1 MDRAALEAIR
11 ERLAKE
17 VGRFQRFD
25 PEFKPKLGS
34 QCGDG
39 LALLSHIDALREA
52 LEELADYTEAVLTG
66 PIMEAAGVQW
76 PNGKPQAPSLLNA
89 RRALGDQP

>member
-1 MDRAALEAIR
+1 MTPAALEAIR
-11 ERLAKE
+11 ERLAE
-17 VGRFQRFD
+17 GMYAADVDTELMHLVASLTQ
-25 PEFKPKLGS
+25 
-34 QCGDG
+34 
-39 LALLSHIDALREA
+39 HIDALREA

-66 PIMEAAGVQW
+66 PIMGAAGVQW